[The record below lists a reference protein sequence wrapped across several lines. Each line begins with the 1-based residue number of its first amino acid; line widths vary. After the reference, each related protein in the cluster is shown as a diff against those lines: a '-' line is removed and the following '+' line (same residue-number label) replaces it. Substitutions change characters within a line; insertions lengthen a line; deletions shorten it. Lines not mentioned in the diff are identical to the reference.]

1 MTAREHSPRHGARAR
16 ALQRASTIDV
26 AADMLGLSLAG
37 EPLGAAPVV
46 LTWQFWEG
54 HTCLLGHLGDSQ
66 YEPPVTAPSWRVPP
80 LGESKWGGESQHSP
94 WHCL

>member
-46 LTWQFWEG
+46 PTWQFWEG
-54 HTCLLGHLGDSQ
+54 HACLLGHLVDSQ
-66 YEPPVTAPSWRVPP
+66 YEPPVTAPGWRMPP
-80 LGESKWGGESQHSP
+80 LGESE
-94 WHCL
+94 